1 MLGVRHTTKADP
13 LAVIVVAE
21 CQYQRLGF
29 PIAMRARNVGHVMRM
44 ALFLFFQRQL
54 AIVAKYRVG
63 FLQRRVNADPTIK
76 DEAFALKVRAAAFF
90 EVLQNPTV

>member
-1 MLGVRHTTKADP
+1 MDRRPFASDDSAPVSLALYPLRSHALDQGEVRMLGVRHTTKADP

-44 ALFLFFQRQL
+44 ALFLFF
-54 AIVAKYRVG
+54 
-63 FLQRRVNADPTIK
+63 
-76 DEAFALKVRAAAFF
+76 
-90 EVLQNPTV
+90 